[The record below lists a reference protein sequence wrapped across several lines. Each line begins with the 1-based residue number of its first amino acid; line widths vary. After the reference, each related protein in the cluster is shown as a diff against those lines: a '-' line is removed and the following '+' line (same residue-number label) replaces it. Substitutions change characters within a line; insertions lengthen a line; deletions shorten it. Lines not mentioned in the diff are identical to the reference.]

1 MKNLIAVGIKWLL
14 LFLVVWRTSLFSQ
27 AVLPPEKIS
36 PIFKWQIGEDLVYKV
51 KWSFLTIGTL
61 RFRVVEKTE
70 LNGIPVY
77 RCRLHI
83 DSNPDLLFLNIHDL
97 YESYIGEDMFS
108 YAFESWERR
117 SDHVLYTRYQMDYQQ
132 MKMHIFMQQWFPQD
146 TVTVVDSVVT
156 LHRKVQE
163 GISIFYY
170 ARAMVKHQ
178 GRVVLPVWAYFKFSN
193 ARMNLHGKARSVKV
207 RGEKVQGYYLDGNL
221 KFVGIAGLREG
232 FKGWFSP
239 DSQSV
244 PLKAYLKAFIG
255 NVKVEIERWRGWDA
269 SKVFQ
274 KPENVQVPWQEV
286 PVASEQYLPYTRKG
300 LQNWFFRPAIKPGI
314 GND

>member
-1 MKNLIAVGIKWLL
+1 MTMVQKKISLPVLGL
-14 LFLVVWRTSLFSQ
+14 LFWFFIGLVSNSPAQ
-27 AVLPPEKIS
+27 SLPPEEI
-36 PIFKWQIGEDLVYKV
+36 PPLFKWQVGEDLVYKV
-51 KWSFLTIGTL
+51 KWAFLTIGSL

-70 LNGIPVY
+70 INGQPVY

-97 YESYIGEDMFS
+97 YESYVGEDMFS
-108 YAFESWERR
+108 HAFESWERR

-132 MKMHIFMQQWFPQD
+132 MKMHIFMQKWFPAD
-146 TVTVVDSVVT
+146 TVTLVDSIAT
-156 LHRKVQE
+156 LNSKVQE

-170 ARAMVKHQ
+170 ARAMVKHK
-178 GRVVLPVWAYFKFSN
+178 GKITLPVWAYLKFSN
-193 ARMNLHGKARSVKV
+193 ARINVYGEPKTIKV
-207 RGEKVQGYYLDGNL
+207 RGEKVSTYYLDGNL

-255 NVKVEIERWRGWDA
+255 NVKVEIDRWQGWDA
-269 SKVFQ
+269 SQVFR
-274 KPENVQVPWQEV
+274 KPQNIAVPWRDEMV
-286 PVASEQYLPYTRKG
+286 ESNKYIPYTQKG
-300 LQNWFFRPAIKPGI
+300 LKDWFFKHTTRSGL
-314 GND
+314 

>member
-1 MKNLIAVGIKWLL
+1 MTGMKRLMLL
-14 LFLVVWRTSLFSQ
+14 LVWFIVSSGFWANTDAQ
-27 AVLPPEKIS
+27 PELDPQTLQ
-36 PIFKWQIGEDLVYKV
+36 PIFKWRVGEDLVYKV

-70 LNGIPVY
+70 INGYPVY

-97 YESYIGEDMFS
+97 YESYVGEDMFS
-108 YAFESWERR
+108 HAFESWERR
-117 SDHVLYTRYQMDYQQ
+117 SDHILYTRYQMDYSK
-132 MKMHIFMQQWFPQD
+132 MKMHIFMQKWFPAD
-146 TVTVVDSVVT
+146 TVTLVDSVLT
-156 LHRKVQE
+156 LHTKVQE

-170 ARAMVKHQ
+170 ARAMAKHK
-178 GRVVLPVWAYFKFSN
+178 GRLAIPVWAYLKFSN
-193 ARMNLHGKARSVKV
+193 AKINLYGSTRQTSV
-207 RGEKVQGYYLDGNL
+207 RGETLNLYYLDGNL

-244 PLKAYLKAFIG
+244 PLKSYLKAFIG

-269 SKVFQ
+269 RGVFT
-274 KPENVQVPWQEV
+274 KPENLSIPWKEE
-286 PVASEQYLPYTRKG
+286 PVASGKFLPFTKKG
-300 LQNWFFRPAIKPGI
+300 LKDWFFVPEPQSGF
-314 GND
+314 

>member
-1 MKNLIAVGIKWLL
+1 MRNRWILVGMWIILASHLGAGKAI
-14 LFLVVWRTSLFSQ
+14 SQ
-27 AVLPPEKIS
+27 VELPPEEIA
-36 PIFKWQIGEDLVYKV
+36 PIFKWQVGEDLVYKV

-70 LNGIPVY
+70 INGTPVY

-108 YAFESWERR
+108 HAFESWERR

-132 MKMHIFMQQWFPQD
+132 MKMLIFMQKWFKQD
-146 TVTVVDSVVT
+146 TVTVMDSVVT
-156 LHRKVQE
+156 LHSKVQE

-178 GRVVLPVWAYFKFSN
+178 GRVTLPVWAYFKFSN
-193 ARMNLHGKARSVKV
+193 ARMNLYGETRNVKV
-207 RGEKVQGYYLDGNL
+207 RGETVQGYYLDGNL

-255 NVKVEIERWRGWDA
+255 NVKVELERWRGWDA
-269 SKVFQ
+269 RQVFR
-274 KPENVQVPWQEV
+274 KPQNIAVPWKDV
-286 PVASEQYLPYTRKG
+286 PVASDQYIPYTRKG
-300 LQNWFFRPAIKPGI
+300 LQDWFFVPGAQP
-314 GND
+314 